1 MKIIKIN
8 KGNLAKEL
16 KGLRRGSSLS
26 DPGLEGATRKIVE
39 DVRKNGDRA
48 LFKYTKRFDGVALT
62 GKTVRVSK
70 KEFREARSAV
80 PKKLMDDLV
89 MAGKRIRDFHRL
101 KLPSEN
107 TFRDTLGNEL
117 GWVIRPIERAGLY
130 VPGGKA
136 AYPSTVLMTAIPA
149 KVAGV
154 KDLALVTPC
163 PWGQL
168 NPAVLAAA
176 ETGRLPKAMS
186 FAEGASLVLAER
198 AYVCLTCT
206 SGGLRLSA
214 AAVGYVRTAL
224 ARPPAEVAAMDR
236 PPGVLDELEAVQMR
250 VGALPQHP
258 NNVLKYSLTWSTDGL
273 INEYGNLCY
282 GIEAGEKVPLQPL
295 EGYETIELDGLLY
308 EAFNTSGGLGTLAD
322 TYAGQVQTMNYKTL
336 RYPGHCEKI
345 HLLMKDLKLNED
357 RDTLK
362 RVLEHAVPQTLQD
375 VVLIYASV
383 TGTKEGGFFEENY
396 VKKIYPQC
404 IKGRLWSAI
413 QVTTA
418 SSLCTVLDLVL
429 RDPSHYHG
437 FVTQESISLKNFL
450 ANDFGACFR

>member
-1 MKIIKIN
+1 MYRVLVLGAGKI
-8 KGNLAKEL
+8 GSLVASLLSQHGRYEVHLGDMNLDGASRLVADL
-16 KGLRRGSSLS
+16 KLERVIPCLLDVRHPDMVSTYLSTHPVDAIVSSL
-26 DPGLEGATRKIVE
+26 PYFCNPTVAGL
-39 DVRKNGDRA
+39 
-48 LFKYTKRFDGVALT
+48 ALT
-62 GKTVRVSK
+62 HGLHYFDLTEDIEVTSQIRVL
-70 KEFREARSAV
+70 SAGASQAFM
-80 PKKLMDDLV
+80 PQC
-89 MAGKRIRDFHRL
+89 
-101 KLPSEN
+101 
-107 TFRDTLGNEL
+107 
-117 GWVIRPIERAGLY
+117 GLA
-130 VPGGKA
+130 PGFI
-136 AYPSTVLMTAIPA
+136 SIVTHDLMTHFQRLDT
-149 KVAGV
+149 V
-154 KDLALVTPC
+154 K
-163 PWGQL
+163 
-168 NPAVLAAA
+168 
-176 ETGRLPKAMS
+176 
-186 FAEGASLVLAER
+186 
-198 AYVCLTCT
+198 
-206 SGGLRLSA
+206 
-214 AAVGYVRTAL
+214 
-224 ARPPAEVAAMDR
+224 
-236 PPGVLDELEAVQMR
+236 MR
-250 VGALPQHP
+250 VGALPVHP
-258 NNVLKYSLTWSTDGL
+258 SNALKYSLTWSTDGL

-282 GIEAGEKVPLQPL
+282 GIEAGEKIPLQPL

-396 VKKIYPQC
+396 VKKVYPQC